1 MPAIHTAGW
10 TAASGGLTCG
20 GCLVAGTPHE
30 KGATPM
36 KKLTLLALAMLAST
50 QALAADPIEKQVTV
64 SAVIPTTAFYV
75 EPFGGNW
82 MNDVQEL
89 GYQPTTDTLLPV
101 RKQLQAKSTVGPIEA
116 LLINDAAIS
125 NGPDSIPLV
134 VSIAGT
140 TLTTTAKPIM
150 TDVTAAKILDFQVDA
165 PKPSGG
171 FKPGTHQ
178 GVVNMM
184 FQTAA
189 P

>member
-1 MPAIHTAGW
+1 
-10 TAASGGLTCG
+10 
-20 GCLVAGTPHE
+20 
-30 KGATPM
+30 M
-36 KKLTLLALAMLAST
+36 KRLTLLALALIAST

-64 SAVIPTTAFYV
+64 SATIPTTAFYV
-75 EPFGGNW
+75 EPYGGNW

-89 GYQPTTDTLLPV
+89 SYQPSSDTLAPV

-125 NGPDSIPLV
+125 NGPDNIALV

-140 TLTTTAKPIM
+140 PLSTTAKKIM
-150 TDVTAAKILDFQVDA
+150 TDVTGMKILDFQVDA
-165 PKPSGG
+165 TKPAGG
-171 FKPGTHQ
+171 FKPGTYQ